1 MDCLKK
7 GVKIA
12 SQCMDAATKVQLF
25 VELLNKYV
33 YFYDKGVEAI
43 TVDMLQVR
51 IKCLGLN

>member
-1 MDCLKK
+1 MLDCLKK

-51 IKCLGLN
+51 MK

>member
-12 SQCMDAATKVQLF
+12 SQCMDSGTKAQLY

-33 YFYDKGVEAI
+33 YFYEHGHAGIKIEV
-43 TVDMLQVR
+43 LQEILDR
-51 IKCLGLN
+51 